1 MKYNIYCDESCHLEN
16 DKMDTMV
23 LGAIWCKSAKAKI
36 VNKEIRDIK
45 IKFGLDKNFEIK
57 WKKVSPAKS
66 EFYLN
71 LIDYF
76 FKNNELHFRGLV
88 VKNKFELKHREY
100 NQDHDTWYYKMYF
113 SLLKIILS
121 PRDQYKIFLDIKDTK
136 SAGKILKLR
145 DVLCDNFYDF
155 SRDIIKEIQFVR
167 SNEINLIQL
176 TDLLIGALSYNQR
189 NIHTSD
195 AKLKIIAEIK
205 KRSNYNLEQSTLFM
219 EKKFNIFF
227 WDASWRQNE

>member
-1 MKYNIYCDESCHLEN
+1 MEYNIYCDESCHLEN
-16 DKMDTMV
+16 DQIDTMV
-23 LGAIWCKSAKAKI
+23 LGAIWCKSSKVKI
-36 VNKEIRDIK
+36 VNKEIRDLK
-45 IKFGLDKNFEIK
+45 IKFGLGKNFEIK

-66 EFYLN
+66 EFYLS

-76 FKNNELHFRGLV
+76 FKNKELHFRGLV
-88 VKNKFELKHREY
+88 VKNKFKLKHREY

-136 SAGKILKLR
+136 SACKILKLK
-145 DVLCDNFYDF
+145 DVLCDNLYDF
-155 SRDIIKEIQFVR
+155 SRSIIKEIQSVR

-176 TDLLIGALSYNQR
+176 VDLLIGALSYNQR
-189 NIHTSD
+189 NIQTSD
-195 AKLKIIAEIK
+195 TKLKIITEIK

-219 EKKFNIFF
+219 ENKFNIFF
-227 WDASWRQNE
+227 WDASWSQNE